1 MKDRFFKDP
10 LVSFTGENTI
20 PCEYTGSSD
29 LYPKRNRN
37 LINDEHSAEAA
48 IKIQRFWRGFRA
60 PATEPQKRKQ
70 NKVNNWLHITL
81 NEPRKDRF
89 WSWFPF

>member
-1 MKDRFFKDP
+1 MKDSFFKDP

-20 PCEYTGSSD
+20 PCEYTGSTD

-60 PATEPQKRKQ
+60 PATGLKSLEEHNIEKIVK
-70 NKVNNWLHITL
+70 
-81 NEPRKDRF
+81 KDVPERF
-89 WSWFPF
+89 WSWFGI